1 MEIFTSTETISAMAV
16 KEFEIAHSFFVTN
29 GLKTT
34 FLKSPWKIDVEKYLS
49 TTIFKL
55 VRPLHLQFCQP
66 FPAPKI
72 LKLAV

>member
-34 FLKSPWKIDVEKYLS
+34 FLKSP
-49 TTIFKL
+49 
-55 VRPLHLQFCQP
+55 
-66 FPAPKI
+66 
-72 LKLAV
+72 